1 MARDF
6 ILFITDDLRPYLGVL
21 ERGLETLERQIDTP
35 FFQWPAI
42 RLSAKPHFARVTLSP
57 HAEALMYKL
66 KKPNQNEQEVLQAAL
81 MAVKKEREQ
90 IKRYYRPF

>member
-21 ERGLETLERQIDTP
+21 ERGLESLERHVETP
-35 FFQWPAI
+35 FFQFPAT
-42 RLSAKPHFARVTLSP
+42 RLSSKPQFARVTLSP
-57 HAEALMYKL
+57 RAEALLYKL
-66 KKPNQNEQEVLQAAL
+66 KKPNQNEQEVLHAAL

-90 IKRYYRPF
+90 VKRYYRPF